1 MMRSWFRLKD
11 VDVCFCSVTVFSVC
25 RERRRFC
32 TTTAGQSCTLTSAAA
47 PHTTNTAVTLCPA
60 GADAVFVCLFV
71 CRTKIEEINQ
81 KKEEE
86 LKAMNIRIQKLQTD
100 LMAANQV
107 TPQYLTDKTRKHPVL

>member
-1 MMRSWFRLKD
+1 MVSL
-11 VDVCFCSVTVFSVC
+11 
-25 RERRRFC
+25 
-32 TTTAGQSCTLTSAAA
+32 
-47 PHTTNTAVTLCPA
+47 
-60 GADAVFVCLFV
+60 FVCLFV

-107 TPQYLTDKTRKHPVL
+107 TPQ